1 MKKSATAALALA
13 LLLLGSCTQRLTDFT
28 VISTKNVPINKGAVE
43 LRTGDQRVKG
53 IDKAHYVVCIPT
65 GFPNMKEA
73 IDKAIEQTPGAIG
86 LTDGVVKSKFW
97 HALVYGQTAYI
108 VEGTPLFEVTEGQ
121 KADISVPAAASDTG
135 ALLFYHDVKQG
146 ETLASI
152 AAAYGIGI
160 ADIVK
165 WNKLSSSEVAA
176 GTKLTIRLNQ

>member
-13 LLLLGSCTQRLTDFT
+13 LLLLSSCTQRLTDFT

-43 LRTGDQRVKG
+43 LRTGGRRVKG

-108 VEGTPLFEVTEGQ
+108 VEGTPLFEVTDGQ
-121 KADISVPAAASDTG
+121 KADISVPAAGDAQ

-152 AAAYGIGI
+152 AAAYGIDI

-176 GTKLTIRLNQ
+176 GTKLAIRLNR